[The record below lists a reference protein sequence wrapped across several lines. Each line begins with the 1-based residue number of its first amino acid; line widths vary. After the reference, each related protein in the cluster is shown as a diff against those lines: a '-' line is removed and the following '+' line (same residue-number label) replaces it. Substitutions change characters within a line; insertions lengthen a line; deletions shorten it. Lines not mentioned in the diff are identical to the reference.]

1 MGLLKRMPSDQD
13 QLAALYL
20 SERDRL
26 QRQINRRVGCPAAA
40 CDLVQDIFMRLWE
53 RMPLRCCGDPAYLT
67 RCARN
72 AAVDHLRAEKTRR
85 TFVDGLLPDQY
96 AAAPATPQDILQARQ
111 GLTGVDAALAALPE
125 RTRHVFL
132 LNRIHGRTFAEI
144 AAVMEISER
153 MVAKHMARA
162 MAACQSCLAAE

>member
-1 MGLLKRMPSDQD
+1 M
-13 QLAALYL
+13 
-20 SERDRL
+20 
-26 QRQINRRVGCPAAA
+26 
-40 CDLVQDIFMRLWE
+40 
-53 RMPLRCCGDPAYLT
+53 
-67 RCARN
+67 
-72 AAVDHLRAEKTRR
+72 
-85 TFVDGLLPDQY
+85 
-96 AAAPATPQDILQARQ
+96 QARQ

>member
-1 MGLLKRMPSDQD
+1 MRRWIICAPS
-13 QLAALYL
+13 
-20 SERDRL
+20 
-26 QRQINRRVGCPAAA
+26 
-40 CDLVQDIFMRLWE
+40 
-53 RMPLRCCGDPAYLT
+53 
-67 RCARN
+67 
-72 AAVDHLRAEKTRR
+72 TRR
-85 TFVDGLLPDQY
+85 SFVDGLLPDQY

-153 MVAKHMARA
+153 MVAKHMAAPWLPARA
-162 MAACQSCLAAE
+162 ALLPGERTRKER